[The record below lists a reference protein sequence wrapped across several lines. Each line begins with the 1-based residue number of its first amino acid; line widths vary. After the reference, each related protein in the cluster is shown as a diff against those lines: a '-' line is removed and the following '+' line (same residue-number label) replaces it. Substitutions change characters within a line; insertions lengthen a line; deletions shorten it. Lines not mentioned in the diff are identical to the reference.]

1 MSHINKKGNP
11 YIIDISNKDVTERVA
26 VASGEIK
33 FDKETYKKI
42 KSFETK
48 KGNLEKTAII
58 GGIMGAKETSRL
70 IPLCH
75 NIPINHIN
83 IEVIKNDKKFTF
95 IVKSTVKTNANT
107 GVEME
112 ALTAVT
118 ISCLTIYDMCKYL
131 NKKIKIQNVHLV
143 SKIGVKKAII
153 VQNVLWIVL
162 HIYELEILSDS
173 MTWFGSLLLAI
184 TLGILGDMIAL
195 KWNSVRPLML
205 GHIWLNVGWVVTL
218 FIL

>member
-1 MSHINKKGNP
+1 MGVFGT
-11 YIIDISNKDVTERVA
+11 SNGAVMGAVNAQNDQQFKNVNNLLSLQDNHVEEFFQYHGEQFLSTLEKLMEDVTERVA

-83 IEVIKNDKKFTF
+83 IEVIKNDK
-95 IVKSTVKTNANT
+95 S
-107 GVEME
+107 
-112 ALTAVT
+112 
-118 ISCLTIYDMCKYL
+118 
-131 NKKIKIQNVHLV
+131 
-143 SKIGVKKAII
+143 
-153 VQNVLWIVL
+153 
-162 HIYELEILSDS
+162 
-173 MTWFGSLLLAI
+173 
-184 TLGILGDMIAL
+184 
-195 KWNSVRPLML
+195 
-205 GHIWLNVGWVVTL
+205 
-218 FIL
+218 